1 MANPRPSHLAAAAL
15 LGAALAAC
23 GAGSSPTPAPAA
35 PAAVAIR
42 NFAFGPATLS
52 VARGTT
58 VTWTNR
64 DSSVHTATAAGGAF
78 DSRNL
83 AQGRSFSHTFD
94 TAGTFAYR
102 CDIHQYMTGTITVT
116 G

>member
-1 MANPRPSHLAAAAL
+1 MTHLRPTRLASATL
-15 LGAALAAC
+15 LGAALAGC
-23 GAGSSPTPAPAA
+23 GGASSSPTTAAA
-35 PAAVAIR
+35 PVAIR

-58 VTWTNR
+58 VTWTNQ
-64 DSSVHTATAAGGAF
+64 DSSVHTATAVGGTF

-83 AQGRSFSHTFD
+83 PQGRSFSHTFD

-102 CDIHQYMTGTITVT
+102 CDIHQYMTATITVT
-116 G
+116 GS